1 MKMEFNLI
9 ISELMKKESIVIKN
23 TDMCD
28 TVEKIINILK
38 KEKEQ
43 DNSY

>member
-9 ISELMKKESIVIKN
+9 ISELMKKESIVIRN

>member
-1 MKMEFNLI
+1 MEFNLI
-9 ISELMKKESIVIKN
+9 ISELMKKESIIIRN

>member
-1 MKMEFNLI
+1 MEFNLI

>member
-9 ISELMKKESIVIKN
+9 ISELMEKESIIIRN